1 VHLFNSD
8 KLYKKLNKFYVLTL
22 RKSKKLSNKSTLY
35 LLIHK
40 GFRKNRAM
48 LENLNNDL
56 LSNQLMTQ
64 YMIGKVLQGRYQI
77 VQNLGA
83 GVFGQTY
90 IAVDIDH
97 PENPKCVV
105 KQLKVT
111 GSQPSYL
118 DTLRLRF
125 LTETETLKQLGHH
138 NQIPELLGCFE
149 ENERFYLVQEFIEG
163 HALTAELPMGQ
174 QWGKLWSE
182 SEVIQ
187 FLNDVLEILE
197 FVHSQGV
204 IHCDI
209 KPENL
214 IRRACD
220 GKLVLIDFGSIQP
233 VDFGLDAELP
243 IYRLPVTS
251 LGYIP
256 PEQFISQAQPNSD
269 IYSLGMIAIQALTG
283 LAPLQLKID
292 PYTNDIYWRLNDTP
306 VNDYL
311 AAILSQMIRY
321 DHESR
326 FRSVVEVL
334 QVLKQMPLNSQVL
347 DAQYT
352 VSPGDNSQGRF
363 KLIKSP
369 SVVTGMR
376 VGLAVNSLVMG
387 FGVYSLMNN
396 SPAYSETEALYKATE
411 QYQAGNLEGAIALA
425 RSIKPNSSVYSEAQ
439 ATIGQWQQQWKV
451 AAQRYQAVEKA
462 FKENRWRDVLRT
474 APQVPDI
481 LYWQS
486 KTDKL
491 VKLARLNVEVHSKG
505 LLSKAYEKAGEK
517 DFSTALNYLQQ
528 IPQESSSKT
537 IVQQKLTE
545 YNQKQEIRAAYFVQK
560 AYNKAAAGDFDGAVE
575 LLQQVPQDTPIYAQA
590 QAKLIEYT
598 QKLRLQADKTLSD
611 DSRRSQLPQDENQKV
626 ATPPIAKAMRTD
638 SLINSKTATKLDS
651 FQPGNYMQEVNIR

>member
-1 VHLFNSD
+1 MS
-8 KLYKKLNKFYVLTL
+8 
-22 RKSKKLSNKSTLY
+22 
-35 LLIHK
+35 
-40 GFRKNRAM
+40 
-48 LENLNNDL
+48 ENLNNDL
-56 LSNQLMTQ
+56 FSNLLMTQ

-138 NQIPELLGCFE
+138 NQIPELLACFE

-204 IHCDI
+204 IHCDV

-233 VDFGLDAELP
+233 VDFGLDSALP

-256 PEQFISQAQPNSD
+256 PEQFINQAQPNSD
-269 IYSLGMIAIQALTG
+269 IYSLGMIAIQGLTG

-292 PYTNDIYWRLNDTP
+292 PYTNDIYWRFNNTP

-311 AAILSQMIRY
+311 AAVLSQMIRY
-321 DHESR
+321 DHENR
-326 FRSVVEVL
+326 FQSVVEVL
-334 QVLKQMPLNSQVL
+334 QILKQMPLDRSQIL
-347 DAQYT
+347 DAEYS
-352 VSPGDNSQGRF
+352 VSAGDNSQKRF
-363 KLIKSP
+363 KFIKSP
-369 SVVTGMR
+369 SLQTGMR
-376 VGLAVNSLVMG
+376 VGLAANSLVMG

-425 RSIKPNSSVYSEAQ
+425 RSIKPNSNVYSEAQ
-439 ATIGQWQQQWKV
+439 ATISEWQQQWEV

-462 FKENRWRDVLRT
+462 NSENRWTDVLRT
-474 APQVPDI
+474 AAQVPDI

-491 VKLARLNVEVHSKG
+491 AKSARANLEVQSKDLLA
-505 LLSKAYEKAGEK
+505 KAYQRAGEK

-545 YNQKQEIRAAYFVQK
+545 YNQKQQIRAAYFVQK
-560 AYNKAAAGDFDGAVE
+560 AYNKAAEGDFDGAVE
-575 LLQQVPQDTPIYAQA
+575 FLQQVPQGTPIYAQA

-598 QKLRLQADKTLSD
+598 QKQRLQADKTPSD
-611 DSRRSQLPQDENQKV
+611 DTRRSQLTQDEKV
-626 ATPPIAKAMRTD
+626 ATAPIAKAMWTD
-638 SLINSKTATKLDS
+638 SFIHNKTATNPDN